1 MSTIY
6 ENEKTVNVQKS
17 KVLKISYTVFPL
29 INNPGAYLIPKHEHV
44 ALIKGQRL
52 REIKRYY
59 KRNYSYEISER
70 SNCLFPKSI
79 K

>member
-1 MSTIY
+1 MR
-6 ENEKTVNVQKS
+6 
-17 KVLKISYTVFPL
+17 ISYTVFPL
-29 INNPGAYLIPKHEHV
+29 INNPGDYLIRKHERV
-44 ALIKGQRL
+44 ALTKGQRL

-59 KRNYSYEISER
+59 NRNYSNEISER